1 MLSETPLSSVS
12 IVCFQNLGYVGFVER
27 SWLLSLGVQGLTN
40 GLVQEEGFANI
51 FDLGDCAF
59 EVEGFGEDDFEDLW
73 IKILVNML

>member
-1 MLSETPLSSVS
+1 
-12 IVCFQNLGYVGFVER
+12 
-27 SWLLSLGVQGLTN
+27 
-40 GLVQEEGFANI
+40 LVQEEGFADI